1 MQKTV
6 SATEAKAKL
15 SDLMKWAVKTGDSVV
30 VQSHGYPQVVIV
42 PYDEYQELK
51 QIQEHARRAKT
62 IARLQEIAR
71 EMQHANEAMTAEES
85 EAIAEEISRTT
96 IDQLASKGKVK
107 FERSGEA

>member
-42 PYDEYQELK
+42 PFTEYQEL
-51 QIQEHARRAKT
+51 RRAKENIRRAEVIT
-62 IARLQEIAR
+62 QLQELAR
-71 EMQHANEAMTAEES
+71 ETQAVNQDLSAEEA
-85 EAIAEEISRTT
+85 ETIAEEISRAA
-96 IDQLASKGKVK
+96 IEQLDAKGRIS
-107 FERSGEA
+107 FERQTKA